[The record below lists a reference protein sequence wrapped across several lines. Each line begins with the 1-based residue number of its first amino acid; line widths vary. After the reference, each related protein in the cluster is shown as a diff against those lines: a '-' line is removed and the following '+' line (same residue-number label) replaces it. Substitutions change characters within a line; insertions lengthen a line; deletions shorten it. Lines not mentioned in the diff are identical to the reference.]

1 MQYLLRR
8 SGAATEP
15 ASIRHLSDW
24 KSVGA
29 RLIFWPVVLL
39 TLVALALQLGMK
51 QTEFEFAGP
60 FTVETNP
67 PQASFILAVP
77 QEPPAPWWRQPVLGD
92 NGEKPLQSILDLR
105 INGRK
110 MGPPHT
116 LHEIIRSG
124 TTTGFSHWGNYVIF
138 ALPPYVRNDGAAV
151 ATLRYSVRPRAWV
164 TSALA
169 ILCAL
174 LGCFAYSGPLG
185 SFVNRYGER
194 SRTVVLATPY
204 WILAG
209 LCGAALAASAVF
221 VIASLYAL
229 ASGYA
234 LPTTAL
240 IRWSPLAKWAASNEP
255 YLPYPFLMLAGLG
268 AVTTWLIGS
277 NASRQSQTES
287 HEEFL
292 RRLLVWSGFPI
303 VACALF
309 FCISSMWAGVVRPSD
324 PSPTILGGL
333 LPFSDANGYLASAQ
347 SQVAHGSWSWFALR
361 RPLAAAFRSVLL
373 IFGNLSLQ
381 HMLILQ
387 ACLLA
392 GAICFAT
399 HAIMK
404 WRGIWAG
411 IAFFALAYIYGRYF
425 VPTTLTEPLGLFWA
439 LLSIPFFLK
448 AFDDRSVSAAL
459 VAFAMTTMAL
469 MTRMG
474 SMFTIPALL
483 VWLVWQFGRG
493 AKAKLRIGLASS
505 CILLGVLGLNSVL
518 PRAYGAGSGS
528 TTTGNFAYVLCGL
541 SIGTTWD
548 GCLKKLAAES
558 TPVVGTEEA
567 MVRQLYSAAW
577 TNFRANPGVLFQR
590 LAESVGEFAT
600 KFPGVLWRGY
610 GWVVQPDWL
619 AQNVLTT
626 ICIVGLL
633 YGAIRRAKAIEL
645 TFWALLWTSIVA
657 SSAFIY
663 FDDGA
668 RALAASQPMMALFFA
683 LGLSSRTWAATDS
696 SPHSRLSRNGFVGLV
711 VVAALFVCVPWA
723 VHHVLAEKVDSA
735 SNPISQ
741 KESLV
746 LGGRRMSGFLVVE
759 DNQPLRA
766 DIPSVH
772 LAEFAAMIA
781 QSGVERY
788 QDLIHPIMPPLPF
801 GFVFAPR
808 LEEGVIG
815 EPLYIVPAEVVERR
829 DVRAWHFD
837 LKPWGQLHSGFSVP
851 YWVYVTKAE
860 PWPATER

>member
-1 MQYLLRR
+1 MQQLLRTFATA
-8 SGAATEP
+8 SG
-15 ASIRHLSDW
+15 RGSDW
-24 KSVGA
+24 TLAGVRIA
-29 RLIFWPVVLL
+29 RLLFWPLTAL
-39 TLVALALQLGMK
+39 TLVSLVLQLGVW
-51 QTEFEFAGP
+51 QREFKFPGP
-60 FTVETNP
+60 FGAETNP
-67 PQASFILAVP
+67 PRASLILGVP
-77 QEPPAPWWRQPVLGD
+77 QEAAPPWWRQPLVGD
-92 NGEKPLQSILDLR
+92 SSGKPFESMLELS
-105 INGRK
+105 INGHT
-110 MGPPHT
+110 MGPQHT
-116 LHEIIRSG
+116 LHDLIRSG
-124 TTTGFSHWGNYVIF
+124 TTAGFSHWGDYVIF
-138 ALPPYVRNDGAAV
+138 ALPPDVKNDAAAV

-164 TSALA
+164 SSALA

-194 SRTVVLATPY
+194 SRTALLGTPY

-209 LCGAALAASAVF
+209 LCGAALVASAAF
-221 VIASLYAL
+221 VVASLYAW

-234 LPTTAL
+234 LPTAAL

-255 YLPYPFLMLAGLG
+255 FLTYPLLMLAGLG

-277 NASRQSQTES
+277 NASQQVRTEA
-287 HEEFL
+287 HERAL
-292 RRLLVWSGFPI
+292 RRLLAWSGFPI
-303 VACALF
+303 VACALV
-309 FCISSMWAGVVRPSD
+309 FCISAMWAGVVRPSD
-324 PSPTILGGL
+324 PSATILGGL

-404 WRGIWAG
+404 WRGVWAG
-411 IAFFALAYIYGRYF
+411 MAFLALTYIYSRYF

-448 AFDDRSVSAAL
+448 AFHDRSVSAAL
-459 VAFAMTTMAL
+459 VAFAMTAMAL

-474 SMFTIPALL
+474 SMFTLPALL
-483 VWLVWQFGRG
+483 VWLVWQFGRC
-493 AKAKLRIGLASS
+493 AKAKVRIGLAAS
-505 CILLGVLGLNSVL
+505 CVLFGVLGLNSVL

-548 GCLKKLAAES
+548 GCLKKLAAEG
-558 TPVVGTEEA
+558 TPVVGSEEA

-577 TNFRANPGVLFQR
+577 NNFRANPVVLFQR
-590 LAESVGEFAT
+590 LADSIGEFAT
-600 KFPGVLWRGY
+600 TFPGVLWRGY

-619 AQNVLTT
+619 PQNVLTA

-633 YGAIRRAKAIEL
+633 YGAIRRANAVEL

-683 LGLSSRTWAATDS
+683 LGLSSRTWTAIAS
-696 SPHSRLSRNGFVGLV
+696 SQHSRLSRNGFVGLLV
-711 VVAALFVCVPWA
+711 AAALFVCVPWA
-723 VHHVLAEKVDSA
+723 AHRFFVEKMDSA
-735 SNPISQ
+735 SNPSSNS
-741 KESLV
+741 ESLV
-746 LGGRRMSGFLVVE
+746 FGGRQMSGFLVV
-759 DNQPLRA
+759 DDDQPLRA
-766 DIPSVH
+766 NIPSVH

-781 QSGVERY
+781 QSGVEHY

-808 LEEGVIG
+808 MEKGVVG
-815 EPLYIVPAEVVERR
+815 EPLYIVPAEVVERP
-829 DVRAWHFD
+829 DVQAWHFD
-837 LKPWGQLHSGFSVP
+837 LKPWGQLHAGFGVP